1 MKILNLSNI
10 NDSAIDQNYR
20 TIFKLS
26 PETTIMSSPHDYNIV
41 SPTDVF
47 LSYCYEED
55 LDLIVGNGFGA
66 FLGYT
71 LGAELGVRTLLTNP
85 YIPAHTF
92 IIPELHQYE
101 QELKELW
108 EKYQGKNV
116 DCHILLSIAEHTPDA
131 NKVMTLLKDTA
142 DIKLV
147 CTNTSVFNT
156 SSYESWLKSYL

>member
-10 NDSAIDQNYR
+10 NDSAVDQNYR

-66 FLGYT
+66 FLGYI
-71 LGAELGVRTLLTNP
+71 LGAELGVKTLLTNP
-85 YIPAHTF
+85 YIPAHIFT
-92 IIPELHQYE
+92 IPELYQYE
-101 QELKELW
+101 QELKDLW
-108 EKYQGKNV
+108 EKYQNKNM
-116 DCHILLSIAEHTPDA
+116 DCHILLSIAEHTPNA
-131 NKVMTLLKDTA
+131 NQILDLLKETT
-142 DIKLV
+142 DIKLL
-147 CTNTSVFNT
+147 CDKTSMFNHPE
-156 SSYESWLKSYL
+156 YEKWLHSYL